1 MSWLSEFVD
10 VYDKNEKNLGITSY
24 RIYHPKSG
32 EESKKAYQM
41 LPVSHIFLNCTL
53 QIDLNADGTFAG
65 ASMVDDPKTI
75 VPATIESSIRSS
87 TGSYLVPLP
96 VDDKLQYLARDYAKW
111 SGEEK
116 YIESYK
122 KYLEQLRAYVNF
134 LKDYPDQNVYITL
147 RAIYRYVS
155 EKNIIEELAASKIFG
170 EDVTREKIIKNKY
183 FDSTVRFHV
192 RNPENIKRYEDRR
205 FFDAWIKYYQQVLES
220 RVSVGELD
228 LGIDY
233 ITGKEKVI
241 LTQKHPKNILST
253 ATNAK
258 LISSNDTA
266 NFTFKGRFLK
276 ASEAVTIGYE
286 TSQKAHA
293 AMKWLLDRQGFTIGN
308 RHYLAW
314 EVNEEDTEDLSII
327 NQNPLL
333 ALAKIKL
340 AETSEIDTKTN
351 IAENLRKV
359 LIEGAKED
367 DYSLSGV
374 VHLIELDSP
383 KYRNDNKPNKNGRFG
398 VVYYQA
404 MSLQQYINK
413 FASWYGKIAIDD
425 RQSFFNLKQ
434 VCYDIYGDRVD
445 DKRMAATVSQLSH
458 MILGSQIVPWSLLSA
473 IYNRAIRPASFN
485 DDKSWRR
492 VMRTASKLFKA
503 YYDEGEIKTMLND
516 SYHDRSYSFGRL
528 LAIADVIE
536 EGVLQGSENN
546 EGRVTNA
553 KRYMSS
559 FAQRPLD
566 TWKIIYT
573 NLQPYLR
580 KSKYSF
586 KASKLIDEIFAS
598 LDAEDK
604 HLNDPLNGKFLIGY
618 SQQRNDWYQKKKTS
632 NE

>member
-65 ASMVDDPKTI
+65 AFVVDDPKTI
-75 VPATIESSIRSS
+75 VPATIESSIRSGS
-87 TGSYLVPLP
+87 GSYLVPLP
-96 VDDKLQYLARDYAKW
+96 VDDKLQYLARDYSKW
-111 SGEEK
+111 SGDEK
-116 YIESYK
+116 YIESHK
-122 KYLEQLRAYVNF
+122 KYLEQFRAYLSF
-134 LKDYPDQNVYITL
+134 LREYPDQYVYRTL
-147 RAIYRYVS
+147 QAVYRYVT
-155 EKNIIEELAASKIFG
+155 ENDIINDLWTGKIFG
-170 EDVTREKIIKNKY
+170 ENVAKEKVAGNNLFK
-183 FDSTVRFHV
+183 STVRFNI
-192 RNPENIKRYEDRR
+192 RNPENVKRFENRR
-205 FFDAWIKYYQQVLES
+205 FFDAWTQYYHQVLQTDT
-220 RVSVGELD
+220 VSGGTDE
-228 LGIDY
+228 GIDY
-233 ITGKEKVI
+233 ITGEENVI
-241 LTQKHPKNILST
+241 LTSKHPKGILDN
-253 ATNAK
+253 AANAK
-258 LISSNDTA
+258 LISANDTT
-266 NFTFKGRFLK
+266 NFTFKGRFLT
-276 ASEAVTIGYE
+276 ADEAVTIGYDS
-286 TSQKAHA
+286 SQKAHA
-293 AMKWLLDRQGFTIGN
+293 AMKWLLTKQGFKIGD
-308 RHYLAW
+308 RYYLAW
-314 EVNEEDTEDLSII
+314 EVNGENTADLSIVS
-327 NQNPLL
+327 QNPLL
-333 ALAKIKL
+333 ALAQKKF
-340 AETSEIDTKTN
+340 AETTEIDTNTN
-351 IAENLRKV
+351 IAENFRKV
-359 LIEGAKED
+359 LIDGANKD
-367 DYSLSGV
+367 DYSLQGS
-374 VHLIELDSP
+374 VHLIELESP
-383 KYRNDNKPNKNGRFG
+383 VNGRFG

-413 FASWYGKIAIDD
+413 FASWYGKITIDD

-492 VMRTASKLFKA
+492 VTRTASKLFKA

-516 SYHDRSYSFGRL
+516 SYHNRSYSFGRL

-536 EGVLQGSENN
+536 GGVLQGSENN

>member
-10 VYDKNEKNLGITSY
+10 VYDKNEKNLGITNY
-24 RIYHPKSG
+24 RIYHSKSG

-53 QIDLNADGTFAG
+53 QIDLNADCTFAS
-65 ASMVDDPKTI
+65 AFVVDDPKTI
-75 VPATIESSIRSS
+75 VPATIESSIRSGS
-87 TGSYLVPLP
+87 GSYLVPLP
-96 VDDKLQYLARDYAKW
+96 IDDKLQYLARDYTKW
-111 SGEEK
+111 SGDEK
-116 YIESYK
+116 YIESHK
-122 KYLEQLRAYVNF
+122 KYLEQFQAYLNF
-134 LKDYPDQNVYITL
+134 LKEYPDQYVYRTL
-147 RAIYRYVS
+147 QAIYCYVT
-155 EKNIIEELAASKIFG
+155 ENDIINDLWTGKIFG
-170 EDVTREKIIKNKY
+170 ENVAKEKVAGNNLFK
-183 FDSTVRFHV
+183 STVRFNI
-192 RNPENIKRYEDRR
+192 RNPENVKRFEDRR
-205 FFDAWIKYYQQVLES
+205 FFDAWTQYYHQVLQADT
-220 RVSVGELD
+220 VSGGTDE
-228 LGIDY
+228 GIDY
-233 ITGKEKVI
+233 ITGEENVI
-241 LTQKHPKNILST
+241 LTSKHPKGILDN
-253 ATNAK
+253 AANAK
-258 LISSNDTA
+258 LISANDTT
-266 NFTFKGRFLK
+266 NFTFKGRFLT
-276 ASEAVTIGYE
+276 ADEAVTIGYDS
-286 TSQKAHA
+286 SQKAHA
-293 AMKWLLDRQGFTIGN
+293 AMKWLLTKQGFKIGD
-308 RHYLAW
+308 RYYLAW
-314 EVNEEDTEDLSII
+314 EVNGENTADLSIVS
-327 NQNPLL
+327 QNPLL
-333 ALAKIKL
+333 ALAQKKFS
-340 AETSEIDTKTN
+340 ETTEIDTNTN
-351 IAENLRKV
+351 IAENFRKV
-359 LIEGAKED
+359 LIDGANKD
-367 DYSLSGV
+367 DYSLQGS
-374 VHLIELDSP
+374 VHLIELESP
-383 KYRNDNKPNKNGRFG
+383 VNGRFG

-445 DKRMAATVSQLSH
+445 DKRMAATVSQLAH
-458 MILGSQIVPWSLLSA
+458 VILGSQIVPWSLLSA

-485 DDKSWRR
+485 DEKSWRR

-604 HLNDPLNGKFLIGY
+604 HLNDLLNGKFLIGY
-618 SQQRNDWYQKKKTS
+618 SQQRNDWYQKKNTS

>member
-10 VYDKNEKNLGITSY
+10 VYNKNEKNLGITNY
-24 RIYHPKSG
+24 RIYHSKSG

-53 QIDLNADGTFAG
+53 QIDLNADGTFAS
-65 ASMVDDPKTI
+65 AFVVDDPKTI
-75 VPATIESSIRSS
+75 VPATIESSIRSGS
-87 TGSYLVPLP
+87 GSYLVPLP
-96 VDDKLQYLARDYAKW
+96 IDDKLQYLARDYTKW
-111 SGEEK
+111 SGDEK
-116 YIESYK
+116 YIESHK
-122 KYLEQLRAYVNF
+122 KYLEQFQAYLNF
-134 LKDYPDQNVYITL
+134 LKEYPDQYVYRTL
-147 RAIYRYVS
+147 QAIYCYVT
-155 EKNIIEELAASKIFG
+155 ENDIINDLWTGKIFG
-170 EDVTREKIIKNKY
+170 ENVAKEKVAGNNLFK
-183 FDSTVRFHV
+183 STVRFNI
-192 RNPENIKRYEDRR
+192 RNPENVKRFENRR
-205 FFDAWIKYYQQVLES
+205 FFDAWTQYYHQVLQADT
-220 RVSVGELD
+220 VSGGTDE
-228 LGIDY
+228 GIDY
-233 ITGKEKVI
+233 ITGEENVI
-241 LTQKHPKNILST
+241 LTSKHPKGILDN
-253 ATNAK
+253 AANAK
-258 LISSNDTA
+258 LISANDTT
-266 NFTFKGRFLK
+266 NFTFKGRFLT
-276 ASEAVTIGYE
+276 ADEAVTIGYDS
-286 TSQKAHA
+286 SQKAHA
-293 AMKWLLDRQGFTIGN
+293 AMKWLLTKQGFKIGD
-308 RHYLAW
+308 RYYLAW
-314 EVNEEDTEDLSII
+314 EVNGENTADLSIVS
-327 NQNPLL
+327 QNPLL
-333 ALAKIKL
+333 ALAQKKFS
-340 AETSEIDTKTN
+340 ETTEIDTNTN
-351 IAENLRKV
+351 IAENFRKV
-359 LIEGAKED
+359 LIDGANKD
-367 DYSLSGV
+367 DYSLQGS
-374 VHLIELDSP
+374 VHLIELESP
-383 KYRNDNKPNKNGRFG
+383 VNGRFG

-404 MSLQQYINK
+404 ISLQQYINK

-445 DKRMAATVSQLSH
+445 DKRMAATVSQLAH

-485 DDKSWRR
+485 DEKSWRR

-618 SQQRNDWYQKKKTS
+618 SQQRNDWYQKKNTS

>member
-10 VYDKNEKNLGITSY
+10 VYNKNEKNLGITNY
-24 RIYHPKSG
+24 RIYHSKSG

-65 ASMVDDPKTI
+65 AFVVDDPKTI
-75 VPATIESSIRSS
+75 VPATIESSIRSGS
-87 TGSYLVPLP
+87 GSYLVPLP
-96 VDDKLQYLARDYAKW
+96 VDDKLQYLASDYSKW
-111 SGEEK
+111 SGDEK
-116 YIESYK
+116 YIESHK
-122 KYLEQLRAYVNF
+122 KYLEQFRAYLSF
-134 LKDYPDQNVYITL
+134 LKEYPDQYVYRTL
-147 RAIYRYVS
+147 QAVYRYVT
-155 EKNIIEELAASKIFG
+155 ENDIINDLWTGKIFG
-170 EDVTREKIIKNKY
+170 ENVAKEKVAGNNLFK
-183 FDSTVRFHV
+183 STVRFNI
-192 RNPENIKRYEDRR
+192 RNQENIKRFENRR
-205 FFDAWIKYYQQVLES
+205 FFDAWTQYYHQVLQTDM
-220 RVSVGELD
+220 VSGGTDEE
-228 LGIDY
+228 IDY
-233 ITGKEKVI
+233 ITGEENAI
-241 LTQKHPKNILST
+241 LTSKHPKGILDN
-253 ATNAK
+253 AANAK
-258 LISSNDTA
+258 LISANDTT
-266 NFTFKGRFLK
+266 NFTFKGRFLT
-276 ASEAVTIGYE
+276 ADEAVTIGYDS
-286 TSQKAHA
+286 SQKAHA
-293 AMKWLLDRQGFTIGN
+293 AMKWLLTKQGFKIGD
-308 RHYLAW
+308 RYYLAW
-314 EVNEEDTEDLSII
+314 EVNGENTVDLSII
-327 NQNPLL
+327 SQNPLL
-333 ALAKIKL
+333 ALAQKKF
-340 AETSEIDTKTN
+340 AETTEIDTNTN
-351 IAENLRKV
+351 IAENFRKV
-359 LIEGAKED
+359 LIDGANKD
-367 DYSLSGV
+367 DYSLQGS
-374 VHLIELDSP
+374 VHLIELESP
-383 KYRNDNKPNKNGRFG
+383 VNGRFG

-404 MSLQQYINK
+404 ISLQQYINK

-445 DKRMAATVSQLSH
+445 DKRMAATVSQLAH
-458 MILGSQIVPWSLLSA
+458 VILGSQIVPWSLLSA

-485 DDKSWRR
+485 DEKSWRR

-618 SQQRNDWYQKKKTS
+618 SQQRNDWYQKKNTS

>member
-10 VYDKNEKNLGITSY
+10 VYNKNEKNLGITNY
-24 RIYHPKSG
+24 RIYHSKSG

-53 QIDLNADGTFAG
+53 QIDLNADGTFAS
-65 ASMVDDPKTI
+65 AFVVDDPKTI
-75 VPATIESSIRSS
+75 VPATIESSIRSGS
-87 TGSYLVPLP
+87 GSYLVPLP
-96 VDDKLQYLARDYAKW
+96 IDDKLQYLARDYTKW
-111 SGEEK
+111 SGDEK
-116 YIESYK
+116 YIESHK
-122 KYLEQLRAYVNF
+122 KYLEQFQAYLNF
-134 LKDYPDQNVYITL
+134 LKEYPDQYVYRTL
-147 RAIYRYVS
+147 QAIYCYVT
-155 EKNIIEELAASKIFG
+155 ENDIINDLWTGKIFG
-170 EDVTREKIIKNKY
+170 ENVAKEKVVGNNLFK
-183 FDSTVRFHV
+183 STVRFNI
-192 RNPENIKRYEDRR
+192 RNPENVKRFEDRR
-205 FFDAWIKYYQQVLES
+205 FFDAWTQYYHQVLQADT
-220 RVSVGELD
+220 VSGGTDE
-228 LGIDY
+228 GIDY
-233 ITGKEKVI
+233 ITGKENVI
-241 LTQKHPKNILST
+241 LTSKHPKGILDN
-253 ATNAK
+253 AANAK
-258 LISSNDTA
+258 LISANDTT
-266 NFTFKGRFLK
+266 NFTFKGRFLT
-276 ASEAVTIGYE
+276 ADEAVTIGYDS
-286 TSQKAHA
+286 SQKAHA
-293 AMKWLLDRQGFTIGN
+293 AMKWLLTKQGFKIGD
-308 RHYLAW
+308 RYYLAW
-314 EVNEEDTEDLSII
+314 EVNGENTADLSIVS
-327 NQNPLL
+327 QNPLL
-333 ALAKIKL
+333 ALAQKKFS
-340 AETSEIDTKTN
+340 ETTEIDTNTN
-351 IAENLRKV
+351 IAENFRKV
-359 LIEGAKED
+359 LIDGANKD
-367 DYSLSGV
+367 DYSLQGS
-374 VHLIELDSP
+374 VHLIELESP
-383 KYRNDNKPNKNGRFG
+383 VNGRFG

-445 DKRMAATVSQLSH
+445 DKRMAATVSQLAH
-458 MILGSQIVPWSLLSA
+458 VILGSQIVPWSLLSA

-485 DDKSWRR
+485 DEKSWRR

-618 SQQRNDWYQKKKTS
+618 SQQRNDWYQKKNTS

>member
-10 VYDKNEKNLGITSY
+10 VYDKNEKNLGITNY
-24 RIYHPKSG
+24 RIYHSKSG

-53 QIDLNADGTFAG
+53 QIDLNADGTFAS
-65 ASMVDDPKTI
+65 AFVVDDPKTI
-75 VPATIESSIRSS
+75 VPATIESSIRSGS
-87 TGSYLVPLP
+87 GSYLVPLP
-96 VDDKLQYLARDYAKW
+96 IDDKLQYLARDYTKW
-111 SGEEK
+111 SGDEK
-116 YIESYK
+116 YIESHK
-122 KYLEQLRAYVNF
+122 KYLEQFQAYLNF
-134 LKDYPDQNVYITL
+134 LKEYPDQYVYRTL
-147 RAIYRYVS
+147 QAIYCYVT
-155 EKNIIEELAASKIFG
+155 ENDIINDLWTGKIFG
-170 EDVTREKIIKNKY
+170 ENVDKEKVAGNNLFK
-183 FDSTVRFHV
+183 STVRFNI
-192 RNPENIKRYEDRR
+192 RNPENVKRFEDRR
-205 FFDAWIKYYQQVLES
+205 FFDAWTQYYHQVLQADT
-220 RVSVGELD
+220 VSGGTDE
-228 LGIDY
+228 GIDY
-233 ITGKEKVI
+233 ITGEENVI
-241 LTQKHPKNILST
+241 LTSKHPKGILDN
-253 ATNAK
+253 AANAK
-258 LISSNDTA
+258 LISANDTT
-266 NFTFKGRFLK
+266 NFTFKGRFLT
-276 ASEAVTIGYE
+276 ADEAVTIGYDS
-286 TSQKAHA
+286 SQKAHA
-293 AMKWLLDRQGFTIGN
+293 AMKWLLTKQGFKIGD
-308 RHYLAW
+308 RYYLAW
-314 EVNEEDTEDLSII
+314 EVNGENTADLSIVS
-327 NQNPLL
+327 QNPLL
-333 ALAKIKL
+333 ALAQKKFS
-340 AETSEIDTKTN
+340 ETTEIDTNTN
-351 IAENLRKV
+351 IAENFRKV
-359 LIEGAKED
+359 LIDGANKD
-367 DYSLSGV
+367 DYSLQGS
-374 VHLIELDSP
+374 VHLIELESP
-383 KYRNDNKPNKNGRFG
+383 VNGRFG

-445 DKRMAATVSQLSH
+445 DKRMAATVSQLAH
-458 MILGSQIVPWSLLSA
+458 VILGSQIVPWSLLSA

-485 DDKSWRR
+485 DEKSWRR

-618 SQQRNDWYQKKKTS
+618 SQQRNDWYQKKNTS

>member
-1 MSWLSEFVD
+1 
-10 VYDKNEKNLGITSY
+10 
-24 RIYHPKSG
+24 
-32 EESKKAYQM
+32 
-41 LPVSHIFLNCTL
+41 
-53 QIDLNADGTFAG
+53 
-65 ASMVDDPKTI
+65 
-75 VPATIESSIRSS
+75 
-87 TGSYLVPLP
+87 
-96 VDDKLQYLARDYAKW
+96 
-111 SGEEK
+111 
-116 YIESYK
+116 
-122 KYLEQLRAYVNF
+122 
-134 LKDYPDQNVYITL
+134 
-147 RAIYRYVS
+147 
-155 EKNIIEELAASKIFG
+155 
-170 EDVTREKIIKNKY
+170 
-183 FDSTVRFHV
+183 
-192 RNPENIKRYEDRR
+192 
-205 FFDAWIKYYQQVLES
+205 
-220 RVSVGELD
+220 
-228 LGIDY
+228 
-233 ITGKEKVI
+233 
-241 LTQKHPKNILST
+241 
-253 ATNAK
+253 
-258 LISSNDTA
+258 
-266 NFTFKGRFLK
+266 
-276 ASEAVTIGYE
+276 
-286 TSQKAHA
+286 
-293 AMKWLLDRQGFTIGN
+293 MKWLLTKQGFKIGD
-308 RHYLAW
+308 RYYLAW
-314 EVNEEDTEDLSII
+314 EVNGENTADLSIVS
-327 NQNPLL
+327 QNPLL
-333 ALAKIKL
+333 ALAQKKF
-340 AETSEIDTKTN
+340 AETTEIDTNTN
-351 IAENLRKV
+351 IAENFRKV
-359 LIEGAKED
+359 LIDGANKD
-367 DYSLSGV
+367 DYSLQGS
-374 VHLIELDSP
+374 VHLIELESP
-383 KYRNDNKPNKNGRFG
+383 VNGRFG

-413 FASWYGKIAIDD
+413 FASWYGKITIDD

-536 EGVLQGSENN
+536 EGILQGSENN

>member
-10 VYDKNEKNLGITSY
+10 VYDKNEKNLGITNY
-24 RIYHPKSG
+24 RIYHSKSG

-53 QIDLNADGTFAG
+53 QIDLNADGTFAS
-65 ASMVDDPKTI
+65 AFVVDDPKTI
-75 VPATIESSIRSS
+75 VPATIESSIRSGS
-87 TGSYLVPLP
+87 GSYLVPLP
-96 VDDKLQYLARDYAKW
+96 IDDKLQYLARDYTKW
-111 SGEEK
+111 SGDEK
-116 YIESYK
+116 YIESHK
-122 KYLEQLRAYVNF
+122 KYLEQFQAYLNF
-134 LKDYPDQNVYITL
+134 LKEYPDQYVYRTL
-147 RAIYRYVS
+147 QAIYCYVT
-155 EKNIIEELAASKIFG
+155 ENDIINDLWTGKIFG
-170 EDVTREKIIKNKY
+170 ENVAKEKVAGNNLFK
-183 FDSTVRFHV
+183 STIRFNI
-192 RNPENIKRYEDRR
+192 RNPENVKRFEDRR
-205 FFDAWIKYYQQVLES
+205 FFDAWTQYYHQVLQADT
-220 RVSVGELD
+220 VSGGTDE
-228 LGIDY
+228 GIDY
-233 ITGKEKVI
+233 ITGEENVI
-241 LTQKHPKNILST
+241 LTSKHPKGILDN
-253 ATNAK
+253 AANAK
-258 LISSNDTA
+258 LISANDTT
-266 NFTFKGRFLK
+266 NFTFKGRFLT
-276 ASEAVTIGYE
+276 ADEAVTIGYDS
-286 TSQKAHA
+286 SQKAHA
-293 AMKWLLDRQGFTIGN
+293 AMKWLLTKQGFKIGD
-308 RHYLAW
+308 RYYLAW
-314 EVNEEDTEDLSII
+314 EVNGENTADLSIVS
-327 NQNPLL
+327 QNPLL
-333 ALAKIKL
+333 ALAQKKFS
-340 AETSEIDTKTN
+340 ETTEIDTNTN
-351 IAENLRKV
+351 IAENFRKV
-359 LIEGAKED
+359 LIDGANKD
-367 DYSLSGV
+367 DYSLQGS
-374 VHLIELDSP
+374 VHLIELESP
-383 KYRNDNKPNKNGRFG
+383 VNGRFG

-445 DKRMAATVSQLSH
+445 DKRMAATVSQLAH
-458 MILGSQIVPWSLLSA
+458 VILGSQIVPWSLLSA

-485 DDKSWRR
+485 DEKSWRR

-618 SQQRNDWYQKKKTS
+618 SQQRNDWYQKKNTS